1 VRFGL
6 FSEATEGL
14 ARVFP
19 AEPLRGD
26 AFPTIFSVAKQCGDK
41 HLMERRFRYGNK
53 QSLGLILSI
62 VFAMAVAYVLRMA
75 IVRYRPG
82 DGIYVGSVIAVALFM
97 ILFTSLLFR
106 DVVVSDAGIARSFF
120 GIRGRTLR
128 WENIVAVRCGVL
140 DSPTGEV
147 PACSFQAS
155 RRLWPF
161 SFIMILPTIDGARE
175 LLSLLDD
182 EVTKRGIPIKGW
194 RGNRLVAIDR
204 IPLPSKD
211 GAKN

>member
-1 VRFGL
+1 MRSAAPLTRLV
-6 FSEATEGL
+6 T
-14 ARVFP
+14 ARSRSRRRINIS
-19 AEPLRGD
+19 RGQ
-26 AFPTIFSVAKQCGDK
+26 PWRGDK

-62 VFAMAVAYVLRMA
+62 VFAMAVAYVLRMV

-82 DGIYVGSVIAVALFM
+82 DGIYVGSVIVAALFM
-97 ILFTSLLFR
+97 MLFASLVFR

-120 GIRGRTLR
+120 GFRGRTLR
-128 WENIVAVRCGVL
+128 WENIVAVRCGVV
-140 DSPTGEV
+140 DSPTGKV

-161 SFIMILPTIDGARE
+161 SFIMILPTIDGAQE

-194 RGNRLVAIDR
+194 RGNRLVTIDR
-204 IPLPSKD
+204 IPLPPKD
-211 GAKN
+211 GGKN